1 MSKVAETPLNKATWD
16 RATAPLHGAT
26 TLQFWIWAQAM
37 NMFSL
42 MRGFTIRFRMYSAI
56 AVVLFLLMLV
66 GGVGLYGLIHNQAAG
81 EAYRK
86 ASFSEV
92 GELSGMREALGHI
105 RVEEKNMLL
114 LAGDASAVNKAV
126 QTWRDNIKTLRD
138 LGAKMLEGE
147 EDEDNAIVRKML
159 TQLDAYQKAV
169 EAESSNLASGNLSSH
184 DGLGK
189 LASATAMADQF
200 DAHLDSI
207 DAIMSKESATADEE
221 QRQTVTKTV
230 ALFAGAV
237 ILAILIVAPLTI
249 LNQICIC
256 RPLEEAQRIS
266 EAIAAGHLSN
276 QADTSGADEPAQ
288 LLAALLS
295 MQQSLRAIVSD
306 VRISA
311 DSISV
316 ASSEIASGNMDLSS
330 RTENTASN
338 LQQTANSM
346 EHLTGTVRHSAD
358 SALQANEL
366 AHSAAS
372 AAHRG
377 NSIVTEVVSNMDEID
392 STSKRINDIISVIDG
407 IAFQTNI
414 LALNAAV
421 EAARAGEQGRGFA
434 VVAGEVRSL
443 AQRSATAAKEIK
455 QLILASG
462 AKVESG
468 TRLVHDAGAAMEEII
483 SSVQRVSDI
492 IGEITSASTEQ
503 STGIAQVNQ
512 SVADLDQMT
521 QQNAALVE
529 QSAAA
534 AASLKD
540 QAMKLTQSMAIFKV

>member
-1 MSKVAETPLNKATWD
+1 
-16 RATAPLHGAT
+16 
-26 TLQFWIWAQAM
+26 
-37 NMFSL
+37 MFTL

-66 GGVGLYGLIHNQAAG
+66 GGVGLYGLIHNQAAS
-81 EAYRK
+81 EAYQE

-92 GELSGMREALGHI
+92 GELSGMRKAVGQI
-105 RVEEKNMLL
+105 RTEEKNMLL
-114 LAGDASAVNKAV
+114 MAGDAAAVNKAL
-126 QTWRDNIKTLRD
+126 QNWHDQIKVLRNLCD
-138 LGAKMLEGE
+138 KMLEGE
-147 EDEDNAIVRKML
+147 EDDDNVVVRKML
-159 TQLDAYQKAV
+159 VQLDDYQKAV
-169 EAESSNLASGNLSSH
+169 EAEA
-184 DGLGK
+184 GK
-189 LASATAMADQF
+189 LASGQMGSHEGVSKLGSAMTLADQLS
-200 DAHLDSI
+200 AHLDSI
-207 DAIMSKESATADEE
+207 DTIMSKESAIAQSE
-221 QRQTVTKTV
+221 QRQTVKRTV
-230 ALFAGAV
+230 MFFAGAV
-237 ILAILIVAPLTI
+237 LLCIFIVGPLTI

-266 EAIAAGHLSN
+266 EAIAAGQLAN

-288 LLAALLS
+288 LLCALLR
-295 MQQSLRAIVSD
+295 MQESLRAIVTD
-306 VRISA
+306 VRTSA

-358 SALQANEL
+358 SAIQANEL
-366 AHSAAS
+366 AQSAAS

-377 NSIVTEVVSNMDEID
+377 SSIVSEVVSNMDEID

-455 QLILASG
+455 QLILTSG

-468 TRLVHDAGAAMEEII
+468 TKLVHDAGAAMEEII

-492 IGEITSASTEQ
+492 IGEISSAATEQ
-503 STGIAQVNQ
+503 SSGIAQVNQ
-512 SVADLDQMT
+512 SVSDLDQMT

-540 QAMKLTQSMAIFKV
+540 QAMKLTKSMAIFKV

>member
-1 MSKVAETPLNKATWD
+1 
-16 RATAPLHGAT
+16 
-26 TLQFWIWAQAM
+26 M

-66 GGVGLYGLIHNQAAG
+66 GGVGLYGLIHNQSAG
-81 EAYRK
+81 EAYRNTH
-86 ASFSEV
+86 FGEV
-92 GELSGMREALGHI
+92 GELSHMREALGRM
-105 RVEEKNMLL
+105 RVHEKNAMLH
-114 LAGDASAVNKAV
+114 AGDGSAVKQDVQAWQEAIKA
-126 QTWRDNIKTLRD
+126 LRKLSAD
-138 LGAKMLEGE
+138 MLEGE
-147 EDEDNAIVRKML
+147 EDEDNPIVRKML
-159 TQLDAYQKAV
+159 GYLDSYQKAF
-169 EAESSNLASGNLSSH
+169 EGETAKLSS
-184 DGLGK
+184 GALTSQAAVATLGP
-189 LASATAMADQF
+189 AMAAADQM
-200 DAHLDSI
+200 DQCIQDIDTVMHKEMAH
-207 DAIMSKESATADEE
+207 ADQE
-221 QRQTVTKTV
+221 QRDTVRSTM
-230 ALFAGAV
+230 ALFGGAV
-237 ILAILIVAPLTI
+237 LLAILIVAPLTI
-249 LNQICIC
+249 LNQVCIC

-266 EAIAAGHLSN
+266 EAIAAGQLSN
-276 QADTSGADEPAQ
+276 QADTSGSDEPAQ
-288 LLAALLS
+288 LLSALLR
-295 MQQSLRAIVSD
+295 MQASLRDIVAD

-346 EHLTGTVRHSAD
+346 EHLTGTVQHSAE

-366 AHSAAS
+366 AQSAAS

-377 NSIVTEVVSNMDEID
+377 NSIVSEVVSNMGEID

-503 STGIAQVNQ
+503 SAGIAQVNQ
-512 SVADLDQMT
+512 SVSDLDQMT

-540 QAMKLTQSMAIFKV
+540 QAVKLTQSMAIFKV

>member
-1 MSKVAETPLNKATWD
+1 MRKVAETPVNKATWD
-16 RATAPLHGAT
+16 RADAPIHGAT
-26 TLQFWIWAQAM
+26 ISQYRTWIQAM

-56 AVVLFLLMLV
+56 AVVLFLLLLV
-66 GGVGLYGLIHNQAAG
+66 GGIGLYGLVHNQAAG

-114 LAGDASAVNKAV
+114 MAGNAAAVNKAT
-126 QTWRDNIKTLRD
+126 QTWHDNIKRLKELSAR
-138 LGAKMLEGE
+138 MLDGE
-147 EDEDNAIVRKML
+147 EDDDNTIVRKML
-159 TQLDAYQKAV
+159 AQLDDYQKSV
-169 EAESSNLASGNLSSH
+169 EAESGNLASGTLSSH

-189 LASATAMADQF
+189 LATAITLADQL
-200 DAHLDSI
+200 DAHLASI
-207 DAIMSKESATADEE
+207 DTVMGKESALADEE

-230 ALFAGAV
+230 VFFAGAV
-237 ILAILIVAPLTI
+237 LLAILIVAPLTI

-256 RPLEEAQRIS
+256 RPLEEARRIS

-276 QADTSGADEPAQ
+276 SADTRGADEPAQ
-288 LLAALLS
+288 LLSALLS
-295 MQQSLRAIVSD
+295 MQESLRAIVSD

-316 ASSEIASGNMDLSS
+316 ASSEIASGNMDLSA

-366 AHSAAS
+366 AQSAAS

-512 SVADLDQMT
+512 SVSDLDQMT

-540 QAMKLTQSMAIFKV
+540 QAVKLTQSMAIFKV

>member
-1 MSKVAETPLNKATWD
+1 
-16 RATAPLHGAT
+16 
-26 TLQFWIWAQAM
+26 
-37 NMFSL
+37 MFFTL

-66 GGVGLYGLIHNQAAG
+66 GGVGLYGLLHNQKAG
-81 EAYRK
+81 EAYR
-86 ASFSEV
+86 STHFGEV
-92 GELSGMREALGHI
+92 SELSRMREAIGHM
-105 RVEEKNMLL
+105 RVHEKDAILH
-114 LAGDASAVNKAV
+114 AGQADAVTKDIQRWQEAV
-126 QTWRDNIKTLRD
+126 KTLRELSTD
-138 LGAKMLEGE
+138 MLDGE
-147 EDEDNAIVRKML
+147 EDDDNVIVRKMVA
-159 TQLDAYQKAV
+159 QLDDYQKAF
-169 EAESSNLASGNLSSH
+169 ERETGNLASGALSSH
-184 DGLGK
+184 DALTTLGP
-189 LASATAMADQF
+189 AMAIADQF
-200 DAHLDSI
+200 EQRTQEI
-207 DAIMSKESATADEE
+207 DAVMGKEMAEADQE
-221 QRQTVTKTV
+221 QRDTVHQTM
-230 ALFAGAV
+230 ALFGGAV
-237 ILAILIVAPLTI
+237 LLSILIVAPLTI

-256 RPLEEAQRIS
+256 RPLEDAQRIS

-276 QADTSGADEPAQ
+276 KVDSSGSDEPAQ
-288 LLAALLS
+288 LLASLAQ
-295 MQQSLRAIVSD
+295 MQESLRAIVSN
-306 VRISA
+306 VRVSA

-330 RTENTASN
+330 RTESTASS
-338 LQQTANSM
+338 LEETASSM
-346 EHLTGTVRHSAD
+346 EHLTGTVRHSAE

-366 AHSAAS
+366 AQTAAS

-377 NSIVTEVVSNMDEID
+377 NSIVSEVVSNMGEID
-392 STSKRINDIISVIDG
+392 GTSKRINDIISVIDG

-462 AKVESG
+462 EKVQSG

-492 IGEITSASTEQ
+492 ISEITTASTEQ
-503 STGIAQVNQ
+503 STGIGQVNQ
-512 SVADLDQMT
+512 AVANLDQMT

-540 QAMKLTQSMAIFKV
+540 QAMRLTQSMAIFKV